1 MYWDIGRD
9 IVAKQK
15 MRNGGEAFLATM
27 SKDLRNTFSNM
38 SGFSVQNLKS
48 IRDWYKF
55 YNSNENG
62 LQPVSQMELIVR
74 LHCYVVVELKT
85 EKFKPEF

>member
-1 MYWDIGRD
+1 
-9 IVAKQK
+9 
-15 MRNGGEAFLATM
+15 
-27 SKDLRNTFSNM
+27 M

-48 IRDWYKF
+48 IRYWYKF